1 MPSLPVE
8 RAPASL
14 LRRAGAYLLDSLIF
28 TALAWGLTWPVM
40 PWLETWDATALEVL
54 NSLVYTALVGVLG
67 FEMTRRWGS
76 SPGKWLF
83 RIWVVDSETGGIPT
97 SRKSAL
103 RLVGYA
109 ASMSTLGL
117 GYLMILWDRRR
128 RCLQDRIAGTE
139 VIQRSGSWLGQ

>member
-28 TALAWGLTWPVM
+28 TALAWGLTLPAM
-40 PWLETWDATALEVL
+40 PWLEAWDATALEIL
-54 NSLVYTALVGVLG
+54 NSLVYAAVVGVLC

-83 RIWVVDSETGGIPT
+83 RIWIVDSQSGELPSGK
-97 SRKSAL
+97 KSAL
-103 RLVGYA
+103 RLIGYI
-109 ASMSTLGL
+109 ASVATLGL
-117 GYLMILWDRRR
+117 GYLMIILDRRR

-139 VIQRSGSWLGQ
+139 VVQQAGTWLGQ

>member
-1 MPSLPVE
+1 MPRIPVE

-28 TALAWGLTWPVM
+28 TALAWGLTWPLM
-40 PWLETWDATALEVL
+40 PWLETWDATAVEVL
-54 NSLVYTALVGVLG
+54 NSLVYAGVVGALC

-83 RIWVVDSETGGIPT
+83 QIWIVDSETGGLPD
-97 SRKSAL
+97 RKKSAL
-103 RLVGYA
+103 RIVGYVVA
-109 ASMSTLGL
+109 MATLGV
-117 GYLMILWDRRR
+117 GYLMILWDRKR

-139 VIQRSGSWLGQ
+139 VVQQAGSWLGQ